1 MYLHVSLTYEHA
13 RLLAAVE
20 PGGVDDEQ
28 TARDAAQELDGA
40 SHLVGDDVRAVV
52 DRLDQLA
59 AQCLD
64 DLTTTN
70 SRVTHR

>member
-52 DRLDQLA
+52 DRLDQLRFRPA
-59 AQCLD
+59 LKP
-64 DLTTTN
+64 LIRPWN
-70 SRVTHR
+70 G